1 MNDSIVKTIVIEN
14 LGEIEKSNSKRIVL
28 RLMEIN
34 GNRYLDIRTFSLVN
48 ENWEETYKGVTLT
61 KYSFPSF
68 IKLLNEKSEE
78 ISEILDPL
86 TPQEFERKLNKNL
99 KVKPKKNKDTKQ
111 LELGF

>member
-14 LGEIEKSNSKRIVL
+14 LGEIEKTKGKRIVL
-28 RLMEIN
+28 RLMELN

-48 ENWEETYKGVTLT
+48 ENWEETYKGITLT

-68 IKLLNEKSEE
+68 IKLLNERNEE

-86 TPQEFERKLNKNL
+86 SPRDFEKKINKNL

-111 LELGF
+111 LELEF